1 MADPMSIAGMGM
13 TAMGGITSAMGKK
26 TEAAGAQTQIAGSM
40 ISTIAKAFGMEV
52 EAKQYDYQ
60 SMVADYQAKVD
71 QINEATARENANYER
86 DTADRKVEQS
96 EMKARYE
103 EGAAKAAQG
112 ASGIDINS
120 GSSTNVRESMIE
132 LGAYDAATI
141 RADGARKAYAFDVE
155 AMQDEAQSRLHT
167 FASEMNK
174 TQAADTRTAAGLTR
188 MALPLQQQAMSL
200 AGTSGDI
207 GVMGSLLSAGTSL
220 ASKWTTGKGWGMFTG
235 GE

>member
-1 MADPMSIAGMGM
+1 MADPVTIGMGM
-13 TAMGGITSAMGKK
+13 TAAGGVTSALGKM
-26 TEAAGAQTQIAGSM
+26 TESKGAQVAIQGQMLQTMS
-40 ISTIAKAFGMEV
+40 KAFGLEV

-60 SMVADYQAKVD
+60 SMVADYQSKID
-71 QINEATARENANYER
+71 LINEATAKQNANYER

-103 EGAAKAAQG
+103 EGATKAAQG

-120 GSSTNVRESMIE
+120 GSSTAVRESMIE

-155 AMQDEAQSRLHT
+155 AMQDKAQSELHT

-188 MALPLQQQAMSL
+188 QALPLQQQAMDIAAESGGIGALGSL
-200 AGTSGDI
+200 LGAGTS
-207 GVMGSLLSAGTSL
+207 V
-220 ASKWTTGKGWGMFTG
+220 ASKWSTAKGWGLT
-235 GE
+235 